1 MTTASKACFE
11 CGMPLIFGVAQC
23 SYCGAKT
30 GTIFD
35 ETVPVALPD
44 KWKNLRNLPRKMDEA
59 TKTEKAQDRA
69 NNSLILALSSFFPL
83 FGIALGLAAILFG
96 AFSLRTLKEMNIE
109 EGCGSATAGL
119 VIGGLGLVAQGCLI
133 IYALNLLSIVKP

>member
-11 CGMPLIFGVAQC
+11 CGMPLVFGVAQC

-35 ETVPVALPD
+35 ETAPVELPD
-44 KWKNLRNLPRKMDEA
+44 RWKTLRHLPKKMDEQ
-59 TKTEKAQDRA
+59 TKVEKAQDRA

-83 FGIALGLAAILFG
+83 IGIALGLGAILFG
-96 AFSLRTLKEMNIE
+96 AFSMRTLKEMNVE
-109 EGCGSATAGL
+109 DGRGSATAGL
-119 VIGGLGLVAQGCLI
+119 VIGGLGLIAQGCLI
-133 IYALNLLSIVKP
+133 SYAMKLLSIVHM